1 MSNFKYQGE
10 PRPSQCPCL
19 QGFCTIFF
27 SIRSKTD
34 VFKKKLVLW
43 DSFVQKGDTNIFT
56 TKRYLK
62 SVDAIAKEL
71 LDIRQY
77 L

>member
-1 MSNFKYQGE
+1 M
-10 PRPSQCPCL
+10 
-19 QGFCTIFF
+19 
-27 SIRSKTD
+27 
-34 VFKKKLVLW
+34 
-43 DSFVQKGDTNIFT
+43 QKGDTNIFT